1 MVDTGDRLRKSYI
14 LYSMH
19 WVLGVRNAKHVST
32 QPFLI

>member
-1 MVDTGDRLRKSYI
+1 MVNTGDKPRTSYI

-19 WVLGVRNAKHVST
+19 LVFVVRNAKHVST